1 MPLEHITGPEAVVMI
16 AMMLIPA
23 GLFSQ
28 WREHVRHCKDH
39 LNEDLYFKLVNRISG
54 IETLICGKI
63 NTQSDELHALEEAL
77 KKLPKKDIMKEFEQ
91 IKDQVFNVS
100 GKALEKVIELE
111 KKSSVYQKKVD
122 ALVSRAG
129 LGL

>member
-1 MPLEHITGPEAVVMI
+1 MSLEHITGPEAVVMI

-28 WREHVRHCKDH
+28 WRDHVRHCKDH
-39 LNEDLYFKLVNRISG
+39 LNENLYERLLGRMLTMETSFREE
-54 IETLICGKI
+54 IETL
-63 NTQSDELHALEEAL
+63 EESI
-77 KKLPKKDIMKEFEQ
+77 KKLPKKDITKELET

-100 GKALEKVIELE
+100 GKALEKVVELE
-111 KKSSVYQKKVD
+111 KKSSTYQKKVD
-122 ALVSRAG
+122 ALVSKAG